1 MGKYNIVVFAGDCC
15 GPEVR
20 PRITS
25 GWQGQLMVVIQVA
38 AEGIKVCSS
47 SLQEEEEE
55 EEKKKH

>member
-1 MGKYNIVVFAGDCC
+1 
-15 GPEVR
+15 
-20 PRITS
+20 
-25 GWQGQLMVVIQVA
+25 MVVIQVA